1 MALQERIMRACQGKA
16 TAALKESRANF
27 GSFREPKDQ
36 SASGA
41 APESS
46 AASSATSASQK
57 SLGAIRSSSTMR
69 S

>member
-1 MALQERIMRACQGKA
+1 MALQERIMWACRGKA

-36 SASGA
+36 SASGT

-46 AASSATSASQK
+46 AASSASSASQR
-57 SLGAIRSSSTMR
+57 SPGSIRSSSSMR